1 MRAGAAAQARAGQ
14 SGANSSAPAPAAS
27 EQAAPAVAP
36 LSRRWLWLLGAI
48 ALALSFTQSPGQ
60 ISPDTKLDLTANPL
74 RFLARATN
82 LWNSEL
88 PFGQAQN
95 QAYGYLFPHGTFF
108 LAGHL
113 LGLPGWITQRLWWA
127 LLLTVGFWGL
137 LRVAEVLRIGSP
149 TSRVIAAAAFALS
162 PRVLTTLGSISSETL
177 PIMLAPWVLL
187 PTILALRGAGAA
199 AEPARSD
206 AARSVRR
213 LAGQAGVAVALMG
226 AVNAIATL
234 AGCLPAVIWWACH
247 RPNRVWWRYTAWWLA
262 ALTLAM
268 SWWLVALILLFRI
281 SPPFLDFIESSG
293 VTTQWSSLIEV
304 LRGTASWT
312 PFVAPNAT
320 AGAPL
325 VTGSVA
331 ILATCLVAAAG
342 LAGLAMRDL
351 PARGRLATMLMVGVV
366 LITAGYGGGLGSPV
380 AHQVQAFLDAGGAPL
395 RNVHKLETVIRIPI
409 LLGLAHLLA
418 RIPLPGSA
426 PTPTWINA
434 LARPERDKRVAA
446 GIVVLTALMTSTS
459 LAWTGRITPPGTF
472 SAIPG
477 YWHEAADWLTEHNTG
492 APAPGRV
499 LVVPG
504 APFATQL
511 WGTSHD
517 EPLQVLGNGPWGVR
531 DSIPLTPPR
540 TIRAMD
546 SVQRLFAAG
555 RPSVGLADTLARQ
568 GISYVVLR
576 NDLDPDTSR
585 SARPILVHRAITGSP
600 RLQKVAQFG
609 APVGPGPVSGFVNDS
624 GLRPRYPAVEI
635 YRVHTDEAAA
645 GDPGAPYLADTD
657 QLARVNGGPEALL
670 RLDERRRL
678 LGQPPLGPVLMTTD
692 AMSAGLPTP
701 RKTGVTVTDTPVAR
715 ETDYGRVD
723 DHSSA
728 IRAADDARHTF
739 NRVADYPTPGAATV
753 YGGWTGGRLTVSSSS
768 SDATA
773 LPDVAPATSPDA
785 AIDSDSATAWVS
797 NGLQSA
803 VGQWLQVDFD
813 HPVTNA
819 VIAITPSATAVGAQV
834 RKIQVSTVNGTTTLR
849 FDEAGKPLIAAL
861 PFGETPWVR
870 ITAIGT
876 DDGSAGVQ
884 FGITE
889 LSITQYDASGFAH
902 PVDLRHTVLV
912 PCPPPNAAVASWD
925 LGSELLGRPGCAM
938 GPKNMRCA
946 ASMALA
952 PEAPVTFSRMLS
964 VPEPVSVIPAVWVR
978 ARQGPKLAD
987 LIAEPDTTRARG
999 DSDLLDV
1006 LGSAYAAAD
1015 GDPATAWTAP
1025 QRVVQHKTP
1034 PTLTLT
1040 LPRPTQV
1047 TGLRLVPSG
1056 SSVPAHPT
1064 MVAVDLGEGPQVR
1077 ELKTSRSGYPGA
1089 AAPQRLPLKPR
1100 ITDTV
1105 TISLLDWEDVIDRTA
1120 VGFDQLKP
1128 PGLAEIAVLGADGRP
1143 VAAADAARN
1152 RAREITVD
1160 CAHGPVVAIAG
1171 RFVHTSIQTTV
1182 GALLDGEPVAA
1193 QPCERQPI
1201 MVPAG
1206 QQELLI
1212 SPGVQFIVDGA
1223 QLSGP
1228 LAATLSP
1235 ATTTPLTAAGA
1246 WGPSRREVQVAES
1259 TTSRVLVVP
1268 ESINPGWVARTSTG
1282 TRLTPLAV
1290 NGWQQGWVVP
1300 AGTSGTITLTFA
1312 PNSLYRAGLA
1322 GGLALLPL
1330 LALMAWW
1337 QAHRKPG
1344 SREPTPAARP
1354 WTLGPWA
1361 TVPVLAAG
1369 ALIAG
1374 VVGVVVF
1381 GAAVGLQSALR
1392 DRPLRRD
1399 AVTVGLSAGGLIVA
1413 GAALSRH
1420 PWRSVDGYAGHST
1433 GVQLL
1438 ALISLAALAASV
1450 TMRDAERPKVGVP
1463 SATQRRQGEPRSSAP
1478 ASAVVLRPH
1487 EPNWKGCQDDLPP
1500 PGDEPS

>member
-1 MRAGAAAQARAGQ
+1 MQAGPAARATAEQ
-14 SGANSSAPAPAAS
+14 SGSNLSGPAPAAF
-27 EQAAPAVAP
+27 EQTTAA
-36 LSRRWLWLLGAI
+36 LSRRWLWLVGTV
-48 ALALSFTQSPGQ
+48 ALVLSFAQSPGQ
-60 ISPDTKLDLTANPL
+60 ISPDTKLDLTTKPL

-137 LRVAEVLRIGSP
+137 LRVAEALGIGSP
-149 TSRVIAAAAFALS
+149 PSRVIAAAAFALS
-162 PRVLTTLGSISSETL
+162 PRVLTTVGSISSETL

-199 AEPARSD
+199 AKPATSD
-206 AARSVRR
+206 AAGSARR

-247 RPNRVWWRYTAWWLA
+247 RPNRVWWRYTAWWLVA
-262 ALTLAM
+262 CALAM
-268 SWWLVALILLFRI
+268 SWWLVALVLLFRI

-331 ILATCLVAAAG
+331 ILATSLVAAAG

-351 PARGRLATMLMVGVV
+351 PARGRLLTMLLVGVV
-366 LITAGYGGGLGSPV
+366 LIAAGYSGGLGSPV

-395 RNVHKLETVIRIPI
+395 RNVHKLETVIRIPV
-409 LLGLAHLLA
+409 LLGLAQLLG

-426 PTPTWINA
+426 PRPAWIHA
-434 LARPERDKRVAA
+434 FAHPERDKRVAA

-472 SAIPG
+472 SALPR
-477 YWHEAADWLTEHNTG
+477 YWYDAADWLTEHNSRSEAG
-492 APAPGRV
+492 GPQPGRV

-517 EPLQVLGNGPWGVR
+517 EPLQVLGNSPWGVR
-531 DSIPLTPPR
+531 DSIPLTPPQ

-546 SVQRLFAAG
+546 SVQHLFAAG
-555 RPSVGLADTLARQ
+555 RPSAGLADTLARQ

-585 SARPILVHRAITGSP
+585 SARPILVHRAIAGSP

-635 YRVHTDEAAA
+635 YRVIAAFR
-645 GDPGAPYLADTD
+645 DPAAPYLADTD

-670 RLDERRRL
+670 RLDERQRL
-678 LGQPPLGPVLMTTD
+678 LDQPPLGPVLMTAD
-692 AMSAGLPTP
+692 ATSAGLPTP
-701 RKTGVTVTDTPVAR
+701 SKVGVTVTDTPVAR

-739 NRVADYPTPGAATV
+739 NRVPDYPAPGAATI

-773 LPDVAPATSPDA
+773 LPDVVPASSPAA

-849 FDEAGKPLIAAL
+849 FDEAGKPLTAAL

-876 DDGSAGVQ
+876 EDGSAGVQ
-884 FGITE
+884 FGITD

-902 PVDLRHTVLV
+902 PVDLRHTALV
-912 PCPPPNAAVASWD
+912 PSPPPDTAVARWD
-925 LGSELLGRPGCAM
+925 LGSELLGRPGCAE
-938 GPKNMRCA
+938 GPGNPQNMHCA
-946 ASMALA
+946 ASMALPA
-952 PEAPVTFSRMLS
+952 EAPDTFSRMLS

-978 ARQGPKLAD
+978 ARHGPKLAD

-1006 LGSAYAAAD
+1006 LGSAYAATD

-1040 LPRPTQV
+1040 LPRPTLV
-1047 TGLRLVPSG
+1047 TGLRLVLSG

-1064 MVAVDLGEGPQVR
+1064 TVAVDLGEGPQVQ
-1077 ELKTSRSGYPGA
+1077 ELKALKTPRNGYPGA
-1089 AAPQRLPLKPR
+1089 AGPQRLPLKPR
-1100 ITDTV
+1100 VTDTV
-1105 TISLLDWEDVIDRTA
+1105 TISLLDWEGVIDRTA

-1128 PGLAEIAVLGADGRP
+1128 PGLAEIAVLGDDGRP
-1143 VAAADAARN
+1143 VAAADTTRN
-1152 RAREITVD
+1152 RAREVTVD
-1160 CAHGPVVAIAG
+1160 CADGPVIAIAG
-1171 RFVHTSIQTTV
+1171 RFVHTAIRTTV

-1193 QPCERQPI
+1193 QPCAREPI
-1201 MVPAG
+1201 MLPAG

-1212 SPGVQFIVDGA
+1212 SPGAQFVVDGA

-1228 LAATLSP
+1228 LAAKLPT
-1235 ATTTPLTAAGA
+1235 ATTAAQTPASTGA
-1246 WGPSRREVQVAES
+1246 WGPARREVHVAEVA
-1259 TTSRVLVVP
+1259 TSRVLVVP

-1282 TRLTPLAV
+1282 TRLTPVTV

-1300 AGTSGTITLTFA
+1300 AGTSGTIALTFA

-1337 QAHRKPG
+1337 PVRRKRGRHDDP
-1344 SREPTPAARP
+1344 PARP
-1354 WTLGPWA
+1354 WAPGPWA
-1361 TVPVLAAG
+1361 AVAVLAAG
-1369 ALIAG
+1369 AVIAG

-1381 GAAVGLQSALR
+1381 SAALCLQWALR
-1392 DRPLRRD
+1392 DQLRRRD
-1399 AVTVGLSAGGLIVA
+1399 TVTVGLSAGGLILA

-1420 PWRSVDGYAGHST
+1420 PWRSVEGYAGHSA

-1438 ALISLAALAASV
+1438 ALISLAALAAAV
-1450 TMRDAERPKVGVP
+1450 
-1463 SATQRRQGEPRSSAP
+1463 
-1478 ASAVVLRPH
+1478 VVLRPR
-1487 EPNWKGCQDDLPP
+1487 EP
-1500 PGDEPS
+1500 

>member
-1 MRAGAAAQARAGQ
+1 VTGIKLL
-14 SGANSSAPAPAAS
+14 SSHTPSQVTAS
-27 EQAAPAVAP
+27 EQAASAGAP
-36 LSRRWLWLLGAI
+36 LSRRRLWLVGTL
-48 ALALSFTQSPGQ
+48 ALALSFAQAPGQ

-74 RFLARATN
+74 RFLVRATN

-137 LRVAEVLRIGSP
+137 LRVAEALRIGSP
-149 TSRVIAAAAFALS
+149 TSRAIAAAAFALS
-162 PRVLTTLGSISSETL
+162 PRALTTLGSISSETL

-187 PTILALRGAGAA
+187 PTILALRGASAA
-199 AEPARSD
+199 NESATPD
-206 AARSVRR
+206 AVRSVRR

-247 RPNRVWWRYTAWWLA
+247 RPSRAWWRYTTWWLP
-262 ALTLAM
+262 ALALAM
-268 SWWLVALILLFRI
+268 SWWLVALILLFGI

-293 VTTQWSSLIEV
+293 VTTQWSSLTEV

-342 LAGLAMRDL
+342 LAGLAMHDL
-351 PARGRLATMLMVGVV
+351 PARGRLVTMLLVGVV

-380 AHQVQAFLDAGGAPL
+380 AHRVQAFLDAGGAPL
-395 RNVHKLETVIRIPI
+395 RNVHKLETVIRIPV
-409 LLGLAHLLA
+409 LLGLARVLG

-426 PTPTWINA
+426 PRPTWIHA
-434 LARPERDKRVAA
+434 FAHPERDKRVAA
-446 GIVVLTALMTSTS
+446 AIVVLTALMASTS
-459 LAWTGRITPPGTF
+459 LAWTGRIAPPGTF

-477 YWHEAADWLTEHNTG
+477 YWHEASNWLTEHNSRSEAG
-492 APAPGRV
+492 GPQPGRV

-517 EPLQVLGNGPWGVR
+517 EPLQVLGNSPWGVR
-531 DSIPLTPPR
+531 DSIPLTPPQ
-540 TIRAMD
+540 TIRAVD
-546 SVQRLFAAG
+546 SAQRLLAAG
-555 RPSVGLADTLARQ
+555 RPSAGLADTLARQ
-568 GISYVVLR
+568 GISYVVVR

-585 SARPILVHRAITGSP
+585 SARPILVHRAIAGSP
-600 RLQKVAQFG
+600 RLQKAAQFG
-609 APVGPGPVSGFVNDS
+609 ARVGPGPVSGFVNDS

-635 YRVHTDEAAA
+635 YRVLTDEA
-645 GDPGAPYLADTD
+645 GPGNPAAPYLADAD

-670 RLDERRRL
+670 RIDERRRL
-678 LGQPPLGPVLMTTD
+678 LGQPPLGPVLMTSD
-692 AMSAGLPTP
+692 ATRAGLPV
-701 RKTGVTVTDTPVAR
+701 RAVTVTDTPVAR

-728 IRAADDARHTF
+728 VRAAGDARNTF
-739 NRVADYPTPGAATV
+739 NRTPDYPTPGAATV
-753 YGGWTGGRLTVSSSS
+753 YGGWAGGRLTASSSS

-773 LPDVAPATSPDA
+773 LPEVAPATSPTA

-819 VIAITPSATAVGAQV
+819 VITITPSATAVGAQV
-834 RKIQVSTVNGTTTLR
+834 RRIQVSTVNGTTTLR
-849 FDEAGKPLIAAL
+849 FDEAGKPLTAAL

-876 DDGSAGVQ
+876 QDGSAGVQ
-884 FGITE
+884 FAITD

-902 PVDLRHTVLV
+902 PVDVRHTVLV
-912 PCPPPNAAVASWD
+912 PGPPPDVAVVRWD
-925 LGSELLGRPGCAM
+925 LGSELLGRSGCAM
-938 GPKNMRCA
+938 GPEDMRCA
-946 ASMALA
+946 ASMVRT
-952 PEAPVTFSRMLS
+952 PEEPATFSRMLS
-964 VPEPVSVIPAVWVR
+964 VPKPVSVLPAIWVR
-978 ARQGPKLAD
+978 TRQGPKLAD

-1006 LGSAYAAAD
+1006 LGSAYAATD

-1025 QRVVQHKTP
+1025 QRVTQHKTP

-1040 LPRPTQV
+1040 LPRPTLV

-1056 SSVPAHPT
+1056 SPVPAHPT

-1077 ELKTSRSGYPGA
+1077 ELTVSKTPRSGHPEA
-1089 AAPQRLPLKPR
+1089 TKSHTLPLKPR
-1100 ITDTV
+1100 VTNTV

-1120 VGFDQLKP
+1120 LGFDQLKP
-1128 PGLAEIAVLGADGRP
+1128 PGLAEVAVLDNDGRP

-1152 RAREITVD
+1152 RAREVTVD
-1160 CAHGPVVAIAG
+1160 CAHGPVIAIAG
-1171 RFVHTSIQTTV
+1171 RFVHTSIRTTV
-1182 GALLDGEPVAA
+1182 GALVDGDPIAA

-1201 MVPAG
+1201 MLPAG

-1212 SPGVQFIVDGA
+1212 SPGAQFVVDGA

-1228 LAATLSP
+1228 LAATSP
-1235 ATTTPLTAAGA
+1235 TATATSLTPASTGA
-1246 WGPSRREVQVAES
+1246 WGPARREVRVAEA
-1259 TTSRVLVVP
+1259 TTPRVLVVP

-1282 TRLTPLAV
+1282 IRLTPVAV

-1300 AGTSGTITLTFA
+1300 SGTSGAITLIFA
-1312 PNSLYRAGLA
+1312 PNSMYRAGLA

-1337 QAHRKPG
+1337 PARRNAG
-1344 SREPTPAARP
+1344 SRESARAARP
-1354 WTLGPWA
+1354 WTPGPRA
-1361 TVPVLAAG
+1361 AVGVLAAG
-1369 ALIAG
+1369 AVIAG
-1374 VVGVVVF
+1374 VVGVLAF
-1381 GAAVGLQSALR
+1381 SAAVGLQWALR
-1392 DRPLRRD
+1392 DRPRQRA
-1399 AVTVGLSAGGLIVA
+1399 AVTIGLSASGLILA
-1413 GAALSRH
+1413 GATLSRH
-1420 PWRSVDGYAGHST
+1420 PWRSVDGYAGHSA

-1450 TMRDAERPKVGVP
+1450 VVWG
-1463 SATQRRQGEPRSSAP
+1463 QR
-1478 ASAVVLRPH
+1478 
-1487 EPNWKGCQDDLPP
+1487 
-1500 PGDEPS
+1500 EPSRRSPGVSPVGLRFSGRWSRPARE